1 MIPLYNSTA
10 KKSIRFGIKILI
22 ICAVSAKINPSTTGY
37 GRRRRR
43 NGAVCRD
50 PILAESLFRN
60 SGRSEWAVD
69 NSPAAFPSIS
79 YNGTAAGN
87 AFRKTAA
94 SARLR
99 RSARLVFHIPDIR

>member
-22 ICAVSAKINPSTTGY
+22 ICVVSAKINPSTTGY

-43 NGAVCRD
+43 NGAVCRG
-50 PILAESLFRN
+50 PIPAESLFR
-60 SGRSEWAVD
+60 SSDRSERAAD
-69 NSPAAFPSIS
+69 NSPAAFPAIS
-79 YNGTAAGN
+79 YHGTAASV
-87 AFRKTAA
+87 FRKTAA

-99 RSARLVFHIPDIR
+99 RSAGSASRIPGIR